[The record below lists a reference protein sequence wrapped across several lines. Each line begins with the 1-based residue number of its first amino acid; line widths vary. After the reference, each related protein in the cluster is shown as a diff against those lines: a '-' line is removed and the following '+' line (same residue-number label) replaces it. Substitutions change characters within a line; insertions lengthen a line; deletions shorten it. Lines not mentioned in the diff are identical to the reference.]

1 MCGEGEASG
10 HSIDRLA
17 ARNCFGRVHDAKDG
31 NVVSVSEALQPG
43 KHAAHGGHLVCVHLI
58 AEKALSGS
66 IMIKLTSPICSI
78 FSPSCSRSLCKLGEA
93 CRHGRA

>member
-1 MCGEGEASG
+1 MCGQGEASG

-58 AEKALSGS
+58 AEKGVERIDHDQTHVADLFDLFAKLFEVALQA
-66 IMIKLTSPICSI
+66 
-78 FSPSCSRSLCKLGEA
+78 R
-93 CRHGRA
+93 